1 VFVADLAAPELEP
14 ADAHHLAQVL
24 RLDDGDPVVAADGT
38 GAFCPCRIEI
48 ARSTPAG
55 APRTRRPALVRLQ
68 RDGAIAETAAPD
80 PPLGVGFALHK
91 GERPEWAVQKLT
103 ELGIDRIITFT
114 TERTVVRLDAAAA
127 RRRGD
132 RLRRVAR
139 EAAAQCRRLTL
150 PFVDD
155 PVGYAEVLTRFG
167 TGLAVAEPEAP
178 PITAAMTCVLVGPE
192 GGFTDG
198 ELARAPALVGLTDT
212 VLRTETAAVTAGAL
226 LVAIRSGRLR
236 PAVG

>member
-1 VFVADLAAPELEP
+1 MFVADLAAPELEP

-55 APRTRRPALVRLQ
+55 APRSRRPAPVRLQ

-114 TERTVVRLDAAAA
+114 TERTVVRLDRGGGTPTWRSPAPRGPGGGRAVPAPDTA
-127 RRRGD
+127 PRRRPRGV
-132 RLRRVAR
+132 RGGAHPISGPGSPSPSRGRRR
-139 EAAAQCRRLTL
+139 SPRR
-150 PFVDD
+150 
-155 PVGYAEVLTRFG
+155 
-167 TGLAVAEPEAP
+167 
-178 PITAAMTCVLVGPE
+178 
-192 GGFTDG
+192 
-198 ELARAPALVGLTDT
+198 
-212 VLRTETAAVTAGAL
+212 
-226 LVAIRSGRLR
+226 
-236 PAVG
+236 